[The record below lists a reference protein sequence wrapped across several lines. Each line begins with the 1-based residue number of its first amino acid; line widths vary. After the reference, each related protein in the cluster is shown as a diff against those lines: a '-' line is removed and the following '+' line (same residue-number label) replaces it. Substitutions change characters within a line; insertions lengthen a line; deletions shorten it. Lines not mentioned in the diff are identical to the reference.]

1 MFGLDF
7 RSEPPR
13 AAEIATALEQLFDRE
28 AEALRQ
34 ADFGRLEGLLAEKEQ
49 LSEALLAATPPLAAD
64 RARQLQ
70 ARAVRNAGLLDAVRD
85 GLRAGAE
92 RIGILTAPAAA
103 LQTYDGRGRRVD
115 LPQGPA
121 SLGRRA

>member
-7 RSEPPR
+7 RSEPPQ
-13 AAEIATALEQLFDRE
+13 AADIAAALEQLFDRE
-28 AEALRQ
+28 AEALRE
-34 ADFGRLEGLLAEKEQ
+34 ADFARLEGLLAQKEQ
-49 LSEALLAATPPLAAD
+49 LSEALSAATPPLGVD

-85 GLRAGAE
+85 GLRAGAD
-92 RIGILTAPAAA
+92 RIGMLTAPAAA

-121 SLGRRA
+121 SPGRRA